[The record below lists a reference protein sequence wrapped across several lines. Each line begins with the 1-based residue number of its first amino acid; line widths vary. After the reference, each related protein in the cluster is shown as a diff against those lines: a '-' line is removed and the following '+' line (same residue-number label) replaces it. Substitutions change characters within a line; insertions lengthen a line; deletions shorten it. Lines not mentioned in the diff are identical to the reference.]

1 LYFFGNLNLNL
12 TNLLFYFTNII
23 DILFNSNIT
32 NQIVQF
38 YINNNVGLQNND
50 KILSTLA
57 IKNTFNSLFTDIN
70 SNYYR
75 VNLNYFEYLLY
86 IDTKIQNKSISK
98 NKDLFEFIDY
108 YNTLPVFFTKNIIS
122 IIYGEIPKFG
132 IIDQLIFILDTIS
145 QMFFINYISFIIDL
159 RERIYDYYMDFTNW
173 LDFLIFGPII
183 ESVFREILTYFNI
196 LKISILNN
204 SIFLE

>member
-1 LYFFGNLNLNL
+1 LNLNL